1 MRRTLEYGK
10 IGREVN
16 GRNTADNEDLKAVR
30 LHAPSA

>member
-1 MRRTLEYGK
+1 MRRTLGYGK

-16 GRNTADNEDLKAVR
+16 GRNTADNGDLKAVR